1 MIYSAQGYAAHN
13 VELSYD
19 LSLEFEANV
28 AKWEEHQRKNRWSSI
43 SSDYLSGEGYEAL
56 VEMGRSVVG
65 LVMVRYAED
74 PSSWTWGALMQ
85 EIVHPGER
93 RNRDGS
99 ICSERLFE
107 FWKALFEGRKTD
119 DGRGP
124 GSEEDGFWAGE
135 EFVDSDDFQARCHL

>member
-19 LSLEFEANV
+19 LSLEFENNAK
-28 AKWEEHQRKNRWSSI
+28 KWEEHQLQNRWSSI
-43 SSDYLSGEGYEAL
+43 SSDYLGGEGYEAL
-56 VEMGRSVVG
+56 VGMGSSVVG

-74 PSSWTWGALMQ
+74 RSSWTWGALMQ

-93 RNRDGS
+93 KNRDGNF
-99 ICSERLFE
+99 CSERLFE
-107 FWKALFEGRKTD
+107 FWKALFEGAKKD

-124 GSEEDGFWAGE
+124 GSEEDGFWTGE
-135 EFVDSDDFQARCHL
+135 DVVDSNDFHTRCHL